1 VICRSLIKAPMSTP
15 TLHPATTSRKSSVG
29 KVLLALLLGLIVGVG
44 AFVLFVRHAT
54 KGAWNEFAEKI
65 TGRSLAIDTS
75 LPTVV
80 NKIQRLQRLETVV
93 YNMDKVVEGTR
104 ENAYL
109 PDFIAGDK
117 LLLVVHGQTIAGID
131 LSHLQA
137 SDIQIHDR
145 AIHVHLP
152 QPEIFATTL
161 DNAKTRVYSRETG
174 LFVAADPNLE
184 TEVRAK
190 AQQDLQQS
198 ALADG
203 ILDTARKNASATLTT
218 MLLGLGFEQVQ
229 VD

>member
-1 VICRSLIKAPMSTP
+1 MSTP
-15 TLHPATTSRKSSVG
+15 TLPPATTPRKSSVG
-29 KVLLALLLGLIVGVG
+29 KVLLALLLGLLIGIG

-54 KGAWNEFAEKI
+54 EGAWNEFAAKI
-65 TGRSLAIDTS
+65 TRRSLAVDTS
-75 LPTVV
+75 LPTIV

-117 LLLVVHGQTIAGID
+117 LLLVVHGQTVAGID
-131 LSHLQA
+131 LSHLQP
-137 SDIQIHDR
+137 SDIQVHDR
-145 AIHVHLP
+145 TIHVHLP
-152 QPEIFATTL
+152 QPEVFTTTL
-161 DNAKTRVYSRETG
+161 DNSKTRVYSRETG

-184 TEVRAK
+184 SEVRAK

-198 ALADG
+198 AIADG
-203 ILDTARKNASATLTT
+203 ILTTARKNATATLTT

>member
-1 VICRSLIKAPMSTP
+1 MSTP
-15 TLHPATTSRKSSVG
+15 TLIPTTKPKRSGIGRI
-29 KVLLALLLGLIVGVG
+29 LLAVLLGLVVGAG

-54 KGAWNEFAEKI
+54 KGVWDEVASKV
-65 TGRSLAIDTS
+65 TGRSLSIDTS

-93 YNMDKVVEGTR
+93 YNMDKVVGGTR

-109 PDFIAGDK
+109 PDFLAGDK

-131 LSHLQA
+131 LSHLQS
-137 SDIQIHDR
+137 SDIQIHGR
-145 AIHVHLP
+145 TIHVRLP

-184 TEVRAK
+184 TEVRAR

-229 VD
+229 VS

>member
-1 VICRSLIKAPMSTP
+1 MSTP
-15 TLHPATTSRKSSVG
+15 TVPPPTEPKTSNVG
-29 KVLLALLLGLIVGVG
+29 KVLLALFLGLVVGFA

-54 KGAWNEFAEKI
+54 KGVWDEIAEKI
-65 TGRSLAIDTS
+65 THRSLSVDTS
-75 LPTVV
+75 LPVV
-80 NKIQRLQRLETVV
+80 INKIQRLERLETVV
-93 YNMDKVVEGTR
+93 YNMDKVVEGSR
-104 ENAYL
+104 ENEYL
-109 PDFIAGDK
+109 PNFLAGDK
-117 LLLVVHGQTIAGID
+117 LLLVVRGEAVAGID

-137 SDIQIHDR
+137 SNVQIQGR
-145 AIHVHLP
+145 SIHVHLP
-152 QPEIFATTL
+152 QPEIFATTI

-198 ALADG
+198 AIADG